1 MWCVGSSTV
10 PVLSMF
16 VRRRKRKK
24 NVPHYWHSAH
34 RGVDFVFSFSFGIQ
48 VKTRLGQTKLYPK
61 ILPPCF
67 VLVLCEVCDTERG
80 ANTILTLSCLRQSL
94 KTSLFCAFL
103 TIVSACI
110 QNQPLTQG
118 RSGGFP
124 LFLVDFLFLQ
134 VVIPSQAKLH
144 FLKSSTH
151 LSHYISHHTKLWYP
165 SLTMTK
171 EKKLN
176 KKEKRRKK
184 KKKRKKKK
192 RQQRLTVEGSR
203 HIEF

>member
-1 MWCVGSSTV
+1 M
-10 PVLSMF
+10 
-16 VRRRKRKK
+16 
-24 NVPHYWHSAH
+24 
-34 RGVDFVFSFSFGIQ
+34 FSFSFGIQ

-118 RSGGFP
+118 PEDFHSFWSISP
-124 LFLVDFLFLQ
+124 FFMLFRLK
-134 VVIPSQAKLH
+134 PSYISFTVLHIYLIKLH
-144 FLKSSTH
+144 ITRSCNTEASKMKT
-151 LSHYISHHTKLWYP
+151 ITKKP
-165 SLTMTK
+165 N
-171 EKKLN
+171 EV
-176 KKEKRRKK
+176 
-184 KKKRKKKK
+184 KKRKKGEEEGEEKK
-192 RQQRLTVEGSR
+192 EEEAAEINSSRLKAY
-203 HIEF
+203 